1 MPRTLRDTYTGNR
14 KFRARE
20 INDQGHGWDAAREAV
35 GGGAVMGKAKIASLL
50 LVVCLLL
57 VSAGSAW
64 ADEEGDPLQLRPTL
78 EDIQAIQ
85 GQSVQALEAEQMTDP
100 AAADQLPHTDLNRDE
115 ASQLV
120 QAVFAPALQAPAGI
134 FDELEVEKFYSS
146 NVALVESDAPEVN
159 GIEVGESSAAGSPS
173 GLTLLE
179 STVPL
184 RVPDSSGQ
192 PVPVDLGLES
202 AGGDLQPANP
212 LVEAGIPSELGDGIS
227 LGGVGIELSD
237 APQQRSPTVIEDS
250 VAFYPNVALDTDFL
264 VAPTPTGLET
274 LTQLRSANAPRSQ
287 TFDLQLPD
295 GASLV
300 SDGEGGA
307 RVSHAGAQLLSIPAP
322 TAIDAEGH
330 AVAVSMDVSEDSLT
344 LQVSPEAS
352 SAYPILVD
360 PLYQYY
366 NWFWTSYPQNAPS
379 LADWVSYQSPGS
391 SGIYFALN
399 HAACGQYCPSPLS
412 SNVPGL
418 YLSAGSGYVPPVG
431 QATWSYF
438 VPRFFADYEA
448 HGTFPT
454 TWIESMAV
462 QGLGFWRGGDHSV
475 WPALGFGV
483 WNPIKGG
490 WAANGTA
497 AISHAGS
504 EPDLTNFATTY
515 SIWTGGDQGSKIAHF
530 ALNGSTNSLTSYRQA
545 YVGAVT
551 IGLGDPDVPKFGSV
565 SSPGWTDG
573 ESGLQQIHFA
583 VADSGLGVKSVALNQ
598 PLTVAS
604 ISCGS
609 VANPCPRTW
618 ESSNPSYPKLQVS
631 PSLYPTGITNVK
643 LSASDAVGNASAEAT
658 VQIKVDRTAP
668 ELSTWGSPQ
677 VNRSYDPVLKPTL
690 TVGIQA
696 KDGSTAAPQ
705 SGVGSLELRL
715 DGSLLK
721 SETCATQ
728 NCEIFR
734 EWPLDISQLSEGVHT
749 ATIKATD
756 RVGRVSTKEIN
767 FGVYEDDLPPEIL
780 DPIEASS
787 SPDVYEG
794 EEPEEDEDLMSLVE
808 GPGGWVDDGTYDF
821 AAYVVDAFTG
831 IKKAELLIDG
841 VPVGQPLSCVPS
853 NAWQELGCDVWHR
866 WEVDTAAL
874 SGGAHT
880 IKVTAEDPRANKSSK
895 AWTIYVNPNGEIT
908 LEETIDLLEAV
919 EETDEQPAV
928 PSLSPVA
935 PTPEVL
941 EPAVI
946 AAGDNPGLEE
956 QEGTLKSTG
965 VPVATSIDPS
975 TGAVTLEGATDTVEF
990 TPTGQQPSDLWIANE
1005 VAAVSSSVLAGV
1017 NTSVRPEFNG
1027 VFAFQAIRE
1036 LTSPEEFEWH
1046 VNVPPEQELRE
1057 VDAEHAEMVYE
1068 DGTVALS
1075 ISAEPAHD
1083 ATGKAVPTHLDVTE
1097 GSNLVLTVAH
1107 KSSNYVYPVVA
1118 GQAFEIG
1125 YAVVTVVEP
1134 ALEEEEGDPGTPFRD
1149 PFPPTVGES
1158 LTSGEVRRLL
1168 AIGKGSSGQAPPAS
1182 ASKARIFEVDMSKC
1196 HPDTCKAYEVRMHGA
1211 AFKRQTSSV
1220 EWIAGTTITCSGDID
1235 FPFTL
1240 STEID
1245 VINTDFV
1252 GPNKVVKGS
1261 GKHLTVWCH
1270 FKLNVWIVPDPGVP
1284 GVPKPWATRAMQ
1296 VWVYPN
1302 GFQEIHMRKWDEKVW
1317 IYEN

>member
-1 MPRTLRDTYTGNR
+1 MTKGTGGMPRAKRL
-14 KFRARE
+14 AE
-20 INDQGHGWDAAREAV
+20 
-35 GGGAVMGKAKIASLL
+35 GAVMGKAKIASLL

-64 ADEEGDPLQLRPTL
+64 ADEESDPIQLRPTL
-78 EDIQAIQ
+78 ADIHPIR
-85 GQSVQALEAEQMTDP
+85 GQSAQALEAEQMTDP
-100 AAADQLPHTDLNRDE
+100 AAADQLPHTGLNRDQ

-120 QAVFAPALQAPAGI
+120 QEVFAPALQAPAGI

-146 NVALVESDAPEVN
+146 NVALVESDGLEIN

-184 RVPDSSGQ
+184 RVSDSSGQ
-192 PVPVDLGLES
+192 PAPVDLGLES
-202 AGGDLQPANP
+202 AGGDLQSANP
-212 LVEAGIPSELGDGIS
+212 LVEAGIPGELGDGIS
-227 LGGVGIELSD
+227 LGGLGIELSD
-237 APQQRSPTVIEDS
+237 APQQRTPTVIEDS

-274 LTQLRSANAPRSQ
+274 LTQLRSADAPRSQ

-307 RVSHAGAQLLSIPAP
+307 RVNHAGAQLLSVPAP
-322 TAIDAEGH
+322 MAIDAEGQ
-330 AVAVSMDVSEDSLT
+330 AVAVSMDVSGDSLI
-344 LQVSPEAS
+344 LHVSPDAS

-366 NWFWTSYPQNAPS
+366 SWFWTNASVSEWLIYQNANN
-379 LADWVSYQSPGS
+379 VYQANP
-391 SGIYFALN
+391 Y
-399 HAACGQYCPSPLS
+399 AACGQYCPSPLFT
-412 SNVPGL
+412 NVPGL
-418 YLSAGSGYVPPVG
+418 YIGAGSGYVPSGG
-431 QATWSYF
+431 QATWSYY
-438 VPRFFADYEA
+438 VPRFFQDAEA
-448 HGTFPT
+448 YGVYPT
-454 TWIESMAV
+454 TWIESMTV
-462 QGLGFWRGGDHSV
+462 QGLGFWAGADHSV
-475 WPALGFGV
+475 HPGLVFGV
-483 WNPIKGG
+483 WNLDTSQ
-490 WAANGTA
+490 WAAKNTA
-497 AISHAGS
+497 AIWHGGN
-504 EPDLTNFATTY
+504 EPDLTNFGTTY
-515 SIWTGGDQGSKIAHF
+515 SIGTGGDHGAKVGHF
-530 ALNGSTNSLTSYRQA
+530 AMNSSTNSLTSYRQA

-551 IGLGDPDVPKFGSV
+551 IGLGDPDVPKFGPV
-565 SSPGWTDG
+565 SSPGWVDG
-573 ESGLQQIHFA
+573 NSGSPPVNFEVSDA
-583 VADSGLGVKSVALNQ
+583 GLGVYALALSFQGEALN
-598 PLTVAS
+598 LTGGICRGDA
-604 ISCGS
+604 GE
-609 VANPCPRTW
+609 PCPRTW
-618 ESSNPSYPKLQVS
+618 SSTDANRPHLDYEISRLPQGINNLQ
-631 PSLYPTGITNVK
+631 
-643 LSASDAVGNASAEAT
+643 LSAQDPVGNSSTPAAIQ
-658 VQIKVDRTAP
+658 VKVDRTAP
-668 ELSTWGSPQ
+668 ELIVSGSLSNASEPI
-677 VNRSYDPVLKPTL
+677 RTPTL
-690 TVGIQA
+690 TLDVKA

-705 SGVGSLELRL
+705 SGVESLEFKI
-715 DGSLLK
+715 DGNQVWS
-721 SETCATQ
+721 SSCATQ
-728 NCEIFR
+728 SCEIHHDWTF
-734 EWPLDISQLSEGVHT
+734 S
-749 ATIKATD
+749 ATQFSVGSHDVVLKAID
-756 RVGRVSTKEIN
+756 RVGRVGLISSSFMIYHDET
-767 FGVYEDDLPPEIL
+767 PPEISNPD
-780 DPIEASS
+780 DP
-787 SPDVYEG
+787 
-794 EEPEEDEDLMSLVE
+794 SLISTVS
-808 GPGGWVDDGTYDF
+808 GPGGWLNNDNYNLTQKIFDNDLGV
-821 AAYVVDAFTG
+821 
-831 IKKAELLIDG
+831 KKAEFLVDG
-841 VPVGQPLSCVPS
+841 VPVGPTASCQGTAKYGCSTSLSLAS
-853 NAWQELGCDVWHR
+853 NVSE
-866 WEVDTAAL
+866 L
-874 SGGAHT
+874 SGGTHV
-880 IKVTAEDPRANKSSK
+880 IQLKAEDLRGNKASRS
-895 AWTIYVNPNGEIT
+895 WTIRVNPDGEISAG
-908 LEETIDLLEAV
+908 EAIDLLEAA

-946 AAGDNPGLEE
+946 TAGDNPGLEE

-990 TPTGQQPSDLWIANE
+990 TPTGQQPSDLEIANG

-1017 NTSVRPEFNG
+1017 DTSVRPEFNG

-1036 LTSPEEFEWH
+1036 LTSPEKFEWH
-1046 VNVPPEQELRE
+1046 VNVPPEQELRQL
-1057 VDAEHAEMVYE
+1057 DAEHAEMVYE

-1083 ATGKAVPTHLDVTE
+1083 ATGKAVPTQLDVTD

-1118 GQAFEIG
+1118 GQAFEVG

-1134 ALEEEEGDPGTPFRD
+1134 ALEEEQGDPGTPFRD

-1168 AIGKGSSGQAPPAS
+1168 AIGKDSSGQAPPAS
-1182 ASKARIFEVDMSKC
+1182 ASKTRIFEVDMSKC
-1196 HPDTCKAYEVRMHGA
+1196 HPDTCKAYEVRMHDA
-1211 AFKRQTSSV
+1211 AFKRETSSV

-1240 STEID
+1240 STNID
-1245 VINTDFV
+1245 IINTDFV
-1252 GPNKVVKGS
+1252 GPSKVVKGS

-1270 FKLNVWIVPDPGVP
+1270 FKLHVWVVPDPGLP